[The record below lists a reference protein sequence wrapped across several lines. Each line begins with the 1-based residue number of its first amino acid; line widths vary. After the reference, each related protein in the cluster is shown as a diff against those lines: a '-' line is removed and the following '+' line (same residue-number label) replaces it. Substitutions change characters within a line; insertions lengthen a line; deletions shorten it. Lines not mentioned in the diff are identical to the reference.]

1 MTKSGDAD
9 SWRRSIIANWRENW
23 PIYIGQFLLA
33 ILIGSRDLSIGTD
46 TERYA
51 AWYQVIADCHC
62 FYGNI
67 EPGFNIFGLISALL
81 TNNAG
86 FYFFSISLTLFVMLN
101 VVSGK
106 IVKLDSQI
114 DRDNKKLLFALIL
127 LAFFFSPFFVSAHI
141 NAIRQGMA
149 AFMLFYAFLSF
160 QEKSWGKSILA
171 SVLAVSFHLSSIMY
185 LALFPL
191 LMLPIWILLVILAGL
206 SVIYA
211 SGLSEFIVSSISGLF
226 NLPLHDY
233 VTQYRADVAYQS
245 GVRYDFLIFSML
257 GVGFGL
263 LGRYFSNKKA
273 IIDALLKIYIVLLIP
288 FLMLGYA
295 NFSNR
300 YVYTAWLFLS
310 ILTAYAAY
318 SIPVWGKLQRIIT
331 PYTVIIGQSIFL
343 LMALNGIAR

>member
-1 MTKSGDAD
+1 MSNE
-9 SWRRSIIANWRENW
+9 SV
-23 PIYIGQFLLA
+23 A
-33 ILIGSRDLSIGTD
+33 I
-46 TERYA
+46 
-51 AWYQVIADCHC
+51 Q
-62 FYGNI
+62 
-67 EPGFNIFGLISALL
+67 
-81 TNNAG
+81 
-86 FYFFSISLTLFVMLN
+86 
-101 VVSGK
+101 
-106 IVKLDSQI
+106 
-114 DRDNKKLLFALIL
+114 
-127 LAFFFSPFFVSAHI
+127 
-141 NAIRQGMA
+141 
-149 AFMLFYAFLSF
+149 
-160 QEKSWGKSILA
+160 GKSILA

-211 SGLSEFIVSSISGLF
+211 SGLSEVIVSSVSELF
-226 NLPLHDY
+226 NLPIHDY
-233 VTQYRADVAYQS
+233 VTQYRADLAYQS

>member
-1 MTKSGDAD
+1 MTKTRDIG
-9 SWRRSIIANWRENW
+9 SWQTSVTANWRENSA
-23 PIYIGQFLLA
+23 IYIGQFFLA
-33 ILIGSRDLSIGTD
+33 ILVGSRDLSIGTD

-51 AWYQVIADCHC
+51 AWYKVIADCHC

-67 EPGFNIFGLISALL
+67 EPGFNLFGLITSLF
-81 TNNAG
+81 TDSVG
-86 FYFFSISLTLFVMLN
+86 GYFFAISLALFVMLN
-101 VVSGK
+101 LVARKVTR
-106 IVKLDSQI
+106 LDSQI
-114 DRDNKKLLFALIL
+114 GQKEKKLLFTLIL
-127 LAFFFSPFFVSAHI
+127 LAFFLSPFFVSAHI

-149 AFMLFYAFLSF
+149 AFMLFYALLSF
-160 QEKSWGKSILA
+160 QEKSWGKFILG
-171 SVLAVSFHLSSIMY
+171 SVLAMSFHISSIMY
-185 LALFPL
+185 LVLFPL
-191 LMLPIWILLVILAGL
+191 LMLPIWILLVILAGM

-211 SGLSEFIVSSISGLF
+211 SGLSEVIVSSVSGLF

-245 GVRYDFLIFSML
+245 GVRCDFLIFSLL

-263 LGRYFSNKKA
+263 LGRYFSNNKA
-273 IIDALLKIYIVLLIP
+273 IIDSLLKIYIVLLIP

-318 SIPVWGKLQRIIT
+318 SVPVWEKLKTIII
-331 PYTVIIGQSIFL
+331 PYIVIFGQSIFL